1 MSRRCCTGNGGGC
14 LELVRN
20 TIKLPDKDFKNW
32 MYIFV
37 HLLVVLLRITLS
49 ASCCSIF
56 PACNYLLFLFFP
68 FKLPDSPPRLLSR
81 AVDNKAFLQALSL
94 LLH

>member
-1 MSRRCCTGNGGGC
+1 MSQKQMSGLCCTGNGGGC

-20 TIKLPDKDFKNW
+20 TIKLPEKLFKNL

-37 HLLVVLLRITLS
+37 HLVVLLRIILS

-56 PACNYLLFLFFP
+56 PACNYYFIFFP
-68 FKLPDSPPRLLSR
+68 L
-81 AVDNKAFLQALSL
+81 
-94 LLH
+94 